1 MKSEAAYIGRDAIER
16 QRNEG
21 LTRHMRQFLVEG
33 PDTFLFHDEAIW
45 HDGALIGRVT
55 SGNYGHALG
64 GAIGMGYVPAAL
76 ADAESF
82 TIQVGDRMVPACASR
97 RPLYDPGSKRVRG

>member
-1 MKSEAAYIGRDAIER
+1 MDTNLSADRCVFR
-16 QRNEG
+16 QPNRYCSG
-21 LTRHMRQFLVEG
+21 S
-33 PDTFLFHDEAIW
+33 HDEAIW
-45 HDGALIGRVT
+45 HEGELIGRIT

-82 TIQVGDRMVPACASR
+82 TVQVGNRMVTVCASR
-97 RPLYDPGSKRVRG
+97 RPLYDPRAERVRG